1 MSDVVKALAGALPKI
16 ANPGKDGKSHHGKYA
31 TLAAILDHVRPV
43 LAEHGLAV
51 LQPIEAEGVRTMIV
65 HESGGVYDAGTY
77 PVGAFANPQAQGS
90 AISYARRY
98 SLMSVLGI
106 AGADDDGNAAVRAT
120 QAPQRA
126 PREPRLISA
135 SQLKALQASY
145 SKMRRE
151 DRLAEWARIIG
162 RTVDTASQLTAAEA
176 SKIMDVKGGDDGVD
190 ADV

>member
-1 MSDVVKALAGALPKI
+1 MSDVAKALALALPKI

-51 LQPIEAEGVRTMIV
+51 MQPIEAEGVRTMIV

-77 PVGAFANPQAQGS
+77 PVGQFPNPQAQGS

-98 SLMSVLGI
+98 GLMSVLGI
-106 AGADDDGNAAVRAT
+106 AGTDDDGNTAVRAT
-120 QAPQRA
+120 QPAV
-126 PREPRLISA
+126 REPRPVSA
-135 SQLKALQASY
+135 AQMKALQAS
-145 SKMRRE
+145 MRDM
-151 DRLAEWARIIG
+151 DRDARLELVRSVIG
-162 RTVDTASQLTAAEA
+162 RDIESSKELTSQEAA
-176 SKIMDVKGGDDGVD
+176 KVLNHVKGGDD